1 MESHPGLQASPADHG
16 NWMCLVNDNLQFN
29 AIKKF
34 VTILV
39 GVEAV
44 TGLTVG
50 GPIPISPMNVLLL
63 YCQIPSYNVKWKS
76 SSGRDI
82 SKDGHLSVTEGEPVD
97 LRFVFN
103 RKKLQKAIVIF

>member
-1 MESHPGLQASPADHG
+1 
-16 NWMCLVNDNLQFN
+16 MCLVNDNLQFN

-50 GPIPISPMNVLLL
+50 GPTPISPIMIVLLL

-82 SKDGHLSVTEGEPVD
+82 SKEGLLSVTEGEPVD

-103 RKKLQKAIVIF
+103 RRNLKKAIVLF

>member
-1 MESHPGLQASPADHG
+1 MASLTIIIVVVALIHFCSLNNIEDHHGHPGPQASPADHG

-44 TGLTVG
+44 TGLTLG
-50 GPIPISPMNVLLL
+50 GPTPISPMKGLLL
-63 YCQIPSYNVKWKS
+63 YCPIPGYNVK
-76 SSGRDI
+76 
-82 SKDGHLSVTEGEPVD
+82 
-97 LRFVFN
+97 
-103 RKKLQKAIVIF
+103 